1 MSQNSALTGF
11 SRRHIGINS
20 GELEEMLSVIG
31 VNSLEELINQTI
43 PDAIRREGSLNLPE
57 AQSEY
62 DYMEDLKKVAA
73 KNKLYKNYIGQGYY
87 GTITPSVILRNVF
100 TNQVGIP
107 NILLTRLR

>member
-62 DYMEDLKKVAA
+62 DYMEDLKRSLPKT
-73 KNKLYKNYIGQGYY
+73 NYIK
-87 GTITPSVILRNVF
+87 ITLVRVIMEPL
-100 TNQVGIP
+100 P
-107 NILLTRLR
+107 LL